1 MLKKVFGHFFQN
13 KLAILLI
20 FVGSLVWSLT
30 LIRSGLKYSFG
41 LGFWGPNAHDGIW
54 HIALAESLVKGTL
67 NNPIFAGYKLTNY
80 HLGFDAILAL
90 LNKITS
96 IPIVTLYFQII
107 PPILAVLVGIL
118 SYKLI
123 LSWSKSKAITL
134 WSLFFIYFGGGF
146 GFLVSL
152 IRGEGLGGDSM
163 FWIQSAATTLVNPPF
178 ALSLVILLAG
188 LLVLTKYKTSRNLK
202 YLIFSSL
209 LFGIL
214 VQIKVY
220 ATVVVLGALFV
231 ASIFAAFYEKKY
243 ELFNVFVFS
252 VLISLVLL
260 FSISPNFSS
269 LIVFYPFWFLENMMN
284 FGDRFHWERF
294 YQAMVTYKSGRIYL
308 KAIAA
313 YGVAFLIFI
322 IGNLGTRMIGFLI
335 LKRWLKKFDCFK
347 IFTLSGIIIGII
359 IPMFFLQKGTPW
371 NTIQFS
377 YYSVFFSAILAGY
390 SVNFILDNIKSRIL
404 KYLCILL
411 VIGFT
416 ITTTFATL
424 RHYISK
430 IPHSKISN
438 NELAA
443 LNILRKEPKG
453 TVLSIQLLGEDSLN
467 TLDKYVPIPI
477 YLYESTA
484 YISAFSK
491 MQGYFEDEVN
501 LNILGYNW
509 PERKE
514 KIIAFLKNSN
524 SVSGRDFLRNE
535 SIDYI
540 YLIKRAGVGLD
551 EKTLGI
557 KNIFNNDEVI
567 IYQVN

>member
-1 MLKKVFGHFFQN
+1 ML
-13 KLAILLI
+13 
-20 FVGSLVWSLT
+20 
-30 LIRSGLKYSFG
+30 RSGLKYSFG

-54 HIALAESLVKGTL
+54 HIALAESLAKGTL

-80 HLGFDAILAL
+80 HLGFDAFLAL
-90 LNKITS
+90 LNKISS
-96 IPIVTLYFQII
+96 IPIITLYFHII

-118 SYKLI
+118 SYRLI
-123 LSWSKSKAITL
+123 FSWSKSKGITL

-146 GFLVSL
+146 GYLVSL

-188 LLVLTKYKTSRNLK
+188 LLILGKYKSTGKIK
-202 YLIFSSL
+202 YLVFSSL

-220 ATVVVLGALFV
+220 ATVVVLGALFT
-231 ASIFAAFYEKKY
+231 ASIFEAFYEKKY
-243 ELFNVFVFS
+243 EILKVFIFS
-252 VLISLVLL
+252 LLISLIPL
-260 FSISPNFSS
+260 FIFSPNFSN

-284 FGDRFHWERF
+284 FGDRFHWEKF

-308 KAIAA
+308 KAIVA

-322 IGNLGTRMIGFLI
+322 IGNLGTRIIGFI
-335 LKRWLKKFDCFK
+335 AFIKWLKKLDWIKTF
-347 IFTLSGIIIGII
+347 ILSGISIGII

-390 SVNFILDNIKSRIL
+390 AVNMIKENIKLKIL
-404 KYLCILL
+404 KFIYVLL
-411 VIGFT
+411 IIGFT
-416 ITTTFATL
+416 IPTTFATL
-424 RHYISK
+424 RHYTSK
-430 IPHSKISN
+430 LPHSKISN

-443 LNILRKEPKG
+443 LNFLGKEPKG
-453 TVLSIQLLGEDSLN
+453 IVLSLQLFGEASLN
-467 TLDKYVPIPI
+467 TLDKHVPIPI

-484 YISAFSK
+484 YVSAFSQK
-491 MQGYFEDEVN
+491 QGYFEDEVN

-514 KIIAFLKNSN
+514 KIVKFLKDSN
-524 SVSGRDFLRNE
+524 SISGKEFLRNE
-535 SIDYI
+535 KINYI
-540 YLIKRAGVGLD
+540 YLIKRMGVGLD
-551 EKTLGI
+551 ERTLGI
-557 KNIFNNDEVI
+557 KNIFNNI
-567 IYQVN
+567 I